1 MDENDSEPIDVI
13 AKLTPEAAASG
24 TSQHG
29 AVQSRA
35 TELGISL
42 EPLHASASDPEL
54 STYFIVRVDPASRE
68 RVVEQ
73 LLGLDGVEG
82 AYAKPRG
89 EPPEGSF

>member
-1 MDENDSEPIDVI
+1 MNDDDPHATEVI

-24 TSQHG
+24 TSEHR

-35 TELGISL
+35 AELGVSL
-42 EPLHASASDPEL
+42 EPLHPSASDPEL
-54 STYFIVRVDPASRE
+54 STYFVVHVDPVSRQ